1 MLNYIMSD
9 VNNINDDNCDPGDKC
24 ENGGVCMFHKCV
36 RSNVHFHDAVS
47 PHITCIYYI
56 YLLCYYFIDTNNAD
70 PVIKDVS
77 EIIDGLIT
85 EPYWGGRYGPS
96 LTFRTYYKTTTAV
109 EVISLVIGLIILLL
123 SCGSSWYVM
132 KKTI

>member
-1 MLNYIMSD
+1 MSD
-9 VNNINDDNCDPGDKC
+9 IKNSNDIIDCDAGDKC
-24 ENGGVCMFHKCV
+24 EDGGVCVFHKCV

-47 PHITCIYYI
+47 PHITCIYIYYYYI
-56 YLLCYYFIDTNNAD
+56 IILIDTNEAD
-70 PVIKDVS
+70 PIVRNVS

-85 EPYWGGRYGPS
+85 EPYWGGKYGPS
-96 LTFRTYYKTTTAV
+96 LSFRTYYKTTTMI
-109 EVISLVIGLIILLL
+109 EVFSLIFGLIILLF